1 MPPKSSSPKS
11 SSPKLSSPKT
21 SSPKLSSPWSSSP
34 KSLSPKS
41 SSYSR
46 RSIFEKFGD
55 LSANIAQN
63 LIDDDIAKTLMGNK
77 DGEYI
82 LNKKELH
89 YILQQLINENITD
102 TTKYKKTIQNL
113 LDFLILDRN
122 NAEYERLLYIF
133 KFCMKNRK
141 FSFDFESLLYS
152 ENETKLVKFFTK
164 TIADKELTGEKR
176 YDKIFSD
183 ICEYIKDEFYDYRD
197 KTDNMVLK
205 VLQYLGKHRKFNLQ
219 QFVKLSLSFLHGFDE
234 YAGIEIIT
242 VFIKTFFEQE
252 YIDQAASKENIKEI
266 HKTMLIVYQEIFKR
280 ILFAVHK
287 TNDGNLEL
295 KLRLRNE
302 TKEAKVLIRNL
313 IKRINEII
321 IKFDSNDFQDRK
333 IQKTLLIEI
342 ETHYIKTEIILG
354 NADTLK
360 ILQQH
365 NVHANVQ
372 YVVSDFRIV
381 D

>member
-1 MPPKSSSPKS
+1 MPLKSSSPKS
-11 SSPKLSSPKT
+11 SSSKSS
-21 SSPKLSSPWSSSP
+21 SSKSSSPWSSLS
-34 KSLSPKS
+34 KSSSPKS

-46 RSIFEKFGD
+46 RNIFEKFGD

-63 LIDDDIAKTLMGNK
+63 LIDDDIVNTLMDNNAGNFK
-77 DGEYI
+77 

-102 TTKYKKTIQNL
+102 ATKYKKTIQNL
-113 LDFLILDRN
+113 LEFLILDRN

-141 FSFDFESLLYS
+141 FSFDFETLLYS
-152 ENETKLVKFFTK
+152 ENKTKLVKFFTK
-164 TIADKELTGEKR
+164 TIADKELTDEKR

-197 KTDNMVLK
+197 KTDKMVLK

-219 QFVKLSLSFLHGFDE
+219 KFQKLSLSFLHGFDE

-242 VFIKTFFEQE
+242 VFIKTFFEQK
-252 YIDQAASKENIKEI
+252 YIDQSASKENIKEI
-266 HKTMLIVYQEIFKR
+266 HKTMLIVYHKIFKR

-333 IQKTLLIEI
+333 IKKALLLEI
-342 ETHYIKTEIILG
+342 ETHYNKTEIILG
-354 NADTLK
+354 DADTLE
-360 ILQQH
+360 ILQKH
-365 NVHANVQ
+365 DVHANVQ
-372 YVVSDFRIV
+372 YVVDDFRLV
-381 D
+381 DLSA

>member
-1 MPPKSSSPKS
+1 
-11 SSPKLSSPKT
+11 
-21 SSPKLSSPWSSSP
+21 
-34 KSLSPKS
+34 
-41 SSYSR
+41 
-46 RSIFEKFGD
+46 
-55 LSANIAQN
+55 LSANIAQH
-63 LIDDDIAKTLMGNK
+63 LIDDDIVDTLMDNNAGNFK
-77 DGEYI
+77 
-82 LNKKELH
+82 LNKKELD
-89 YILQQLINENITD
+89 YILQQLINKNITNAD
-102 TTKYKKTIQNL
+102 KYKKTIQNL
-113 LDFLILDRN
+113 LEYLIGGCN
-122 NAEYERLLYIF
+122 NAEYERLLHIF
-133 KFCMKNRK
+133 KFCMKIRK
-141 FSFDFESLLYS
+141 FSFDFETLLYS
-152 ENETKLVKFFTK
+152 ENETKLVNFFTK
-164 TIADKELTGEKR
+164 TIADKELTDEKR

-197 KTDNMVLK
+197 KTDKMVLK

-219 QFVKLSLSFLHGFDE
+219 QFQNLSASFLHGFDE

-252 YIDQAASKENIKEI
+252 YIDQASSKENIKKI
-266 HKTMLIVYQEIFKR
+266 HKTMLIVYQEICKR

-287 TNDGNLEL
+287 KNDGNLEL

-321 IKFDSNDFQDRK
+321 IKFDSNDFQDRI

-365 NVHANVQ
+365 NVHTNVQ
-372 YVVSDFRIV
+372 YAVSDFKLV
-381 D
+381 DLSA